1 MILIWFN
8 MKEDQSE
15 TGVNNEEDILNLECS
30 KEINNKEI
38 KSNFPKFSKKI
49 NQNLSIQLQI

>member
-1 MILIWFN
+1 

-30 KEINNKEI
+30 ALIGWTR
-38 KSNFPKFSKKI
+38 F
-49 NQNLSIQLQI
+49 

>member
-1 MILIWFN
+1 